1 MPFLKIND
9 IRVMTKEGRYE
20 KLAELNA
27 DLLRLITMVKAG
39 GSIENPADIKN
50 TKKSIAR
57 ILTVENEK
65 KLEWD
70 SFYDYRHYKE

>member
-9 IRVMTKEGRYE
+9 IREMTKDERYE
-20 KLAELNA
+20 KLIELNA

-57 ILTVENEK
+57 ILTIENEE
-65 KLEWD
+65 KLEN
-70 SFYDYRHYKE
+70 SEIR

>member
-1 MPFLKIND
+1 
-9 IRVMTKEGRYE
+9 MTKEGRYE

-65 KLEWD
+65 KLE
-70 SFYDYRHYKE
+70 